1 MLNQGGTLA
10 ADSIR
15 ITGTRLDNSSKG
27 VISAENGN
35 VDLTLDQDFDNH
47 DGKVQASKHL
57 SVATQSINNR
67 NASLTGKTLELTSRG
82 KLDNTQGTISSDD
95 SVLSSEDLD
104 NTQGLIQGKTTLNLT
119 ARDLGNANG
128 QLLGGVVGATLDNL
142 TNNDKGAISAETGK
156 LTLVVNKH
164 LNNALGRLQARVM

>member
-1 MLNQGGTLA
+1 M
-10 ADSIR
+10 
-15 ITGTRLDNSSKG
+15 
-27 VISAENGN
+27 
-35 VDLTLDQDFDNH
+35 
-47 DGKVQASKHL
+47 